1 MFNKKPESAPQ
12 LADTNVDNKAAT
24 NEPQRPEISINI
36 PGTES
41 AKAKASNS
49 IIDEWLTMTGD
60 LESEGDILIKGK
72 VRGNIKCKLLI
83 IDEMATVDGGMVA
96 DQIVVRGTTKGTI
109 RANRAIFDQTARVD
123 SEIYH
128 CSLAVEEGAHIKGA
142 LHYSEEPM
150 SGKPVEKKSEPAPK
164 TNGTSKG
171 MSAPVSA

>member
-1 MFNKKPESAPQ
+1 MFSKKSEYAP
-12 LADTNVDNKAAT
+12 ANDHVDVKAET
-24 NEPQRPEISINI
+24 SEPQRPEISINI
-36 PGTES
+36 PGMEG

-60 LESEGDILIKGK
+60 LESEGDILVKGK

-96 DQIVVRGTTKGTI
+96 EQIVVRGTTKGTI
-109 RANRAIFDQTARVD
+109 HADRAIFDQSARVD

-142 LHYSEEPM
+142 LHYSE
-150 SGKPVEKKSEPAPK
+150 KPVAEKRAAKITEPSSK

-171 MSAPVSA
+171 ASAPITA